1 MKPLIS
7 DKDGQMIAFGPVPS
21 RRLGRSLGINNIPPK
36 TCSYSCVYCQL
47 GRPTKMQIERLGFYP
62 PQRIFREVLRRVDEA
77 WQTGEA
83 IDYLTF
89 VSDGEPT
96 LDIRLGEAI
105 DRLRPLGKKIAVI
118 SNASLLWRT
127 DVRNDLAGADWVSV
141 KVDAVDERTWRKVN
155 RPHKGLR
162 LDRIQDGVLEF
173 AEGFSGRLVTE
184 TMLVKGVNDDEE
196 HVEKISAFVG
206 QLRPAVAYVAAPI
219 RPPAEAWVEL
229 PGMHSMIGA
238 YESFASHVDR
248 VEYLMGYEGNEFA
261 LSEGVEKSLLG
272 ITSVHPMREE
282 AIDELLMQAGEG
294 WDTVRRMV
302 AAGRLVEL
310 DYRGHAFYVRRV
322 AGR

>member
-127 DVRNDLAGADWVSV
+127 DVRNDLTGADWVSAYHRLWRLRCSV
-141 KVDAVDERTWRKVN
+141 RQDRRHCVLMIRRNLRRFRTRKWA
-155 RPHKGLR
+155 GL
-162 LDRIQDGVLEF
+162 ENF
-173 AEGFSGRLVTE
+173 
-184 TMLVKGVNDDEE
+184 
-196 HVEKISAFVG
+196 
-206 QLRPAVAYVAAPI
+206 
-219 RPPAEAWVEL
+219 
-229 PGMHSMIGA
+229 
-238 YESFASHVDR
+238 
-248 VEYLMGYEGNEFA
+248 
-261 LSEGVEKSLLG
+261 
-272 ITSVHPMREE
+272 
-282 AIDELLMQAGEG
+282 
-294 WDTVRRMV
+294 
-302 AAGRLVEL
+302 
-310 DYRGHAFYVRRV
+310 
-322 AGR
+322 